1 MQTFAI
7 HSFSDAPRELL
18 RSVPSSANY
27 MPTHSLI
34 SYNLTLTSMKDVYQ
48 SPRVGRD
55 EARGKTAEPE
65 KKAATTLHPVLR
77 RDNLRECY
85 ARLERMEKKL
95 DAVLTLL
102 AGG

>member
-1 MQTFAI
+1 
-7 HSFSDAPRELL
+7 
-18 RSVPSSANY
+18 
-27 MPTHSLI
+27 MPTDSLI
-34 SYNLTLTSMKDVYQ
+34 SYNLTLTSMKNEVQ
-48 SPRVGRD
+48 SPRAGRD
-55 EARGKTAEPE
+55 EARGKTAESE
-65 KKAATTLHPVLR
+65 KKDATTLHPVVR